1 MCFEKVLLLVVCCIL
16 RQVRAISR
24 AHSKLKIGQ
33 RAMALLLSRAV
44 LNSKCWLCPAA
55 VNCSSNV
62 FRFHC
67 KDQGQLSF
75 LCKVLTMRMRVQ
87 KRKISCCKLSKIICL
102 YSVSAEWGLPEMLM
116 MEK

>member
-33 RAMALLLSRAV
+33 RALLLSPAV

-75 LCKVLTMRMRVQ
+75 LGNF
-87 KRKISCCKLSKIICL
+87 SFNDEDE
-102 YSVSAEWGLPEMLM
+102 SAEKENLLLQTF
-116 MEK
+116 KDDLLVFCAS